1 LRHNNVADAV
11 ALYPRSLEGAA
22 AVRILH
28 HRTFP
33 LNNELRAIPLS
44 LRVATTCMVST
55 AGRAT
60 ALIFEAVRMVE
71 SICCGPLWC

>member
-1 LRHNNVADAV
+1 VADAVV
-11 ALYPRSLEGAA
+11 ALYPRSLEDA

-44 LRVATTCMVST
+44 LRVATTSMVST
-55 AGRAT
+55 AGRVT